1 MMPMKPQFGY
11 VVYKGDEVVCGG
23 TKAECAEK
31 LGITE
36 QSVAHLGTGA
46 YKRSLKKR
54 NLDEGNVMVAE
65 KVLISEIASEV
76 AL

>member
-1 MMPMKPQFGY
+1 MMPMKLQFEY

-54 NLDEGNVMVAE
+54 NLDEGNAMIVE
-65 KVLISEIASEV
+65 KVLISEIEAEKV
-76 AL
+76 I

>member
-1 MMPMKPQFGY
+1 MMSMKPQFEY

-31 LGITE
+31 LGIAE
-36 QSVAHLGTGA
+36 RSIAHLATDS

>member
-1 MMPMKPQFGY
+1 MMPMKPQFEY

-65 KVLISEIASEV
+65 KVLISEIELEKV
-76 AL
+76 I

>member
-1 MMPMKPQFGY
+1 MMPMKPQFEY
-11 VVYKGDEVVCGG
+11 VVYKGDEVVCAG

-36 QSVAHLGTGA
+36 RSIARLATDS

-76 AL
+76 AH

>member
-1 MMPMKPQFGY
+1 MMPMKPQFEY
-11 VVYKGDEVVCGG
+11 VVYKGDEIICAG
-23 TKAECAEK
+23 TKAECAQK

-54 NLDEGNVMVAE
+54 NLDEGNAMIVE
-65 KVLISEIASEV
+65 KVLISEIEAEKV
-76 AL
+76 I

>member
-1 MMPMKPQFGY
+1 
-11 VVYKGDEVVCGG
+11 VICAG

-36 QSVAHLGTGA
+36 RSIAHLATDS

-54 NLDEGNVMVAE
+54 NLDKGNVMVAE
-65 KVLISEIASEV
+65 KVLISEIELEKV
-76 AL
+76 I

>member
-1 MMPMKPQFGY
+1 MMSMKPQYEY

-54 NLDEGNVMVAE
+54 NLDEGNAMIVE
-65 KVLISEIASEV
+65 KVLISEIEAEKV
-76 AL
+76 I